1 MIYSDNILL
10 KKYLNYATYV
20 VYIRTCIFYLIK
32 SLFFFCNLHNYWFQ
46 NDDDDRVKI
55 SWRCLWRGNWA
66 NGSIVHATVENT
78 FNLPAAATVAAE
90 EREREM
96 ICSQQQLHST
106 FGEFGRASFSEDERV
121 LRAACLI
128 ESSPACSSILPQP
141 AHCIAA
147 QGMEGSAF
155 ESTYIQATIFET
167 KLLY

>member
-1 MIYSDNILL
+1 MYILFD
-10 KKYLNYATYV
+10 KV
-20 VYIRTCIFYLIK
+20 II
-32 SLFFFCNLHNYWFQ
+32 FFFVIYTIIDFRMMMMIGSKLAGVVFGEEIERM
-46 NDDDDRVKI
+46 DRLFMLLSKTPLI
-55 SWRCLWRGNWA
+55 YRQQQQQQK
-66 NGSIVHATVENT
+66 
-78 FNLPAAATVAAE
+78 
-90 EREREM
+90 REREM

-106 FGEFGRASFSEDERV
+106 FGRASFSEDERV

>member
-1 MIYSDNILL
+1 MTIGSKLAGVVFGEEIERMDRLFMLLSKTPLIYRQQQ
-10 KKYLNYATYV
+10 K
-20 VYIRTCIFYLIK
+20 
-32 SLFFFCNLHNYWFQ
+32 
-46 NDDDDRVKI
+46 
-55 SWRCLWRGNWA
+55 
-66 NGSIVHATVENT
+66 
-78 FNLPAAATVAAE
+78 
-90 EREREM
+90 REREM

-155 ESTYIQATIFET
+155 ESTYKQLYLKPNYFT
-167 KLLY
+167 KLRWKGCILCCFFNGKICAHIIFNIIEKLQLLAFFI

>member
-1 MIYSDNILL
+1 MMKIGSKLAGVVFGEEIERMDRLFMLLSKTPLIYRQQQ
-10 KKYLNYATYV
+10 K
-20 VYIRTCIFYLIK
+20 
-32 SLFFFCNLHNYWFQ
+32 
-46 NDDDDRVKI
+46 
-55 SWRCLWRGNWA
+55 
-66 NGSIVHATVENT
+66 
-78 FNLPAAATVAAE
+78 
-90 EREREM
+90 REREK

>member
-20 VYIRTCIFYLIK
+20 VYIRTCIFYLMK
-32 SLFFFCNLHNYWFQ
+32 SLFFFVIYTIIDSRMMMKIGSKLAGVVFGEEIERM
-46 NDDDDRVKI
+46 DRLFMLLSKTPLI
-55 SWRCLWRGNWA
+55 YRQQQQQQK
-66 NGSIVHATVENT
+66 
-78 FNLPAAATVAAE
+78 
-90 EREREM
+90 REREM